1 MKTSLRTLTAA
12 LVLAGFA
19 AGPASAMVP
28 SQADFGFST
37 NGPSNVN
44 YHIDGSTVT
53 ISGWVESGSDRYK
66 LEQAAAKFDGVDR
79 VINLVTQSN

>member
-19 AGPASAMVP
+19 AGPASAMV
-28 SQADFGFST
+28 SQADSGFST

-44 YHIDGSTVT
+44 YYIDGSTVT

-66 LEQAAAKFDGVDR
+66 LEQAAAGFDGVDR